1 MTSSIERRR
10 FLKLTAATGA
20 ALAAPAVVRA
30 QSKRFEGITL
40 RINAY
45 GGDYTRLLQTRVAK
59 PLEDRT
65 GLKVIYQSGTVAAA
79 VAMLIASRDNPPFDI
94 MMLDS
99 PNVPDLMRA
108 NLIEPVTVADVPN
121 IKRLLPGVR
130 EFGDNAVPFLTN
142 SIILTNNT
150 KHVKTP
156 IASFRDL
163 GRADLANRVGLLSPE
178 NTGGVL
184 TLVALAEMGGGSV
197 DNMDP
202 AFQFLESIRKNIA
215 AVTPATVNLLQLL
228 EQEEVWAAPFF
239 DGRIYSIRA
248 KGLPMPSIVPTEGV
262 YSIFNYLAPV
272 KGVKNRDAIMAY
284 FEQTLSDE
292 SVAPFVEFF
301 RYGPVTDVK
310 LSPEVTKDV
319 VLSGATREKI
329 KQLDWTKVSQ
339 LRGQWAER
347 FNRTMR

>member
-1 MTSSIERRR
+1 MNCLLERRS
-10 FLKLTAATGA
+10 FLKLAVTAGA
-20 ALAAPAVVRA
+20 VITAPAVVRS
-30 QSKRFEGITL
+30 QSKRFEGVTL

-45 GGDYTRLLQTRVAK
+45 GGDYTRLLQTRVAR
-59 PLEDRT
+59 PLEERT

-79 VAMLIASRDNPPFDI
+79 VAMLIASRDNPPFDV

-108 NLIEPVTVADVPN
+108 QLIEPVTVADVPN

-130 EFGDNAVPFLTN
+130 EFGDNGVPFLTN

-150 KHVKTP
+150 KRVKTP

-163 GRADLANRVGLLSPE
+163 GRADLEGRVGLLSPE

-184 TLVALAEMGGGSV
+184 TLVALAEMNGGSI

-202 AFQFLESIRKNIA
+202 AFAFLEKSRKNIA

-239 DGRIYSIRA
+239 DGRIYSMRA
-248 KGLPMPSIVPTEGV
+248 KGLPMPSIVPQEGI

-272 KGVKNRDAIMAY
+272 KGSKHRDAIMVY
-284 FEQTLSDE
+284 LEQTLSDE

-310 LSPEVTKDV
+310 LSDDVTKDV
-319 VLSGATREKI
+319 VLSGATRERI
-329 KQLDWTKVSQ
+329 KQLDWSKVSQ